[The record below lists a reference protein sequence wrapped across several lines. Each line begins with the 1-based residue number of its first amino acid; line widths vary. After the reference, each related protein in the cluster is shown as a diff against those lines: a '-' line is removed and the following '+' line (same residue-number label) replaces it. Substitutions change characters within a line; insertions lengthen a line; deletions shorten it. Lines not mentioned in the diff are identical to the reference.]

1 MWANK
6 RAGPPA
12 GGPQKRLIIK
22 GLRAIPALPANYKT
36 DTLARLQS
44 AIQAIQQSQPT
55 PQGLEELYRDCEGL
69 CLHKFGSEIY
79 AMVQA
84 ELGAYTHQ
92 CLGEISHLPDA
103 STTGSVLELTTRFW
117 TGYTQQLAM
126 IKCIFL
132 YLDRTYVLQTANVAS
147 LWSMG
152 LSVVRQCLVDTDMK
166 TRLTRL
172 ILGEVAKERNG
183 RPADQASLLCLVKMF
198 VDLELYSQF
207 FLPSLIDATRDY
219 YSKESRRLVGG
230 LVSIELGKGSQPANS
245 ASAMSVPQYLAH
257 VKLRL
262 DEETQRAAH
271 YLSSTSKAPLLSTT
285 LAELVEK
292 HAERLL
298 TTSFDA
304 MVDAHMLAE
313 LANLYSLLSSVS
325 QLDSL
330 KQYWAKYIKR
340 VGLRL
345 VQAPELDVG
354 LVSEMLAMK
363 QRLDDIMKSSFQN
376 NSMLAHALRES
387 FEDFI
392 NSRRSKPAQLTAKFV
407 DQCMRSGSRSADE
420 DIESLLDRVLVLFRF
435 LNDKDLF
442 EGYYRRDLA
451 KRLLYGK
458 SVSTDTERSMVQKL
472 RMECGPGFTKRLEG
486 MLRDMDVSVD
496 LDVKFTNLQQTLEPD
511 DIGFHASILTQ
522 AFWPTYEPMP
532 LAIPREVELAQ
543 EQFVQFYSEKHNG
556 RNLFWQPNLGT
567 CLLKVEFDEGPKE
580 LSLTLVQG
588 TVMLLFAER
597 DELSYEQIQRDTG
610 LEDVELMRT
619 LQSLACGKSRVLA
632 KEPKGRDVAATDVF
646 TFNAAFKSSQ
656 MRIKIGQILLKETE
670 KESKEVEEHIQL
682 DRMYQV
688 DAAIVRILKARKRA
702 DHTAL
707 MAELLSQL
715 KFNSTSAE
723 VKERI
728 ETLIERDYI
737 KRDDSDPSLYYYIA

>member
-22 GLRAIPALPANYKT
+22 GLRAVPALPANYKT

-92 CLGEISHLPDA
+92 CLGEISRLPDA

-117 TGYTQQLAM
+117 TGYAQQLAM

-132 YLDRTYVLQTANVAS
+132 YLDRTYVLQTANAAS

-152 LSVVRQCLVDTDMK
+152 LSVVRQRLVDTDMK

-230 LVSIELGKGSQPANS
+230 LVSIELGKGLQPANS

-271 YLSSTSKAPLLSTT
+271 YLSPTSKAPLLSTT

-304 MVDAHMLAE
+304 MVDAHMLAD

-330 KQYWAKYIKR
+330 KQHWAKYIKR

-363 QRLDDIMKSSFQN
+363 QRLDDITKSSFQN
-376 NSMLAHALRES
+376 NSLLAHALRES

-407 DQCMRSGSRSADE
+407 D
-420 DIESLLDRVLVLFRF
+420 
-435 LNDKDLF
+435 
-442 EGYYRRDLA
+442 
-451 KRLLYGK
+451 
-458 SVSTDTERSMVQKL
+458 
-472 RMECGPGFTKRLEG
+472 
-486 MLRDMDVSVD
+486 
-496 LDVKFTNLQQTLEPD
+496 
-511 DIGFHASILTQ
+511 
-522 AFWPTYEPMP
+522 
-532 LAIPREVELAQ
+532 
-543 EQFVQFYSEKHNG
+543 
-556 RNLFWQPNLGT
+556 
-567 CLLKVEFDEGPKE
+567 
-580 LSLTLVQG
+580 
-588 TVMLLFAER
+588 
-597 DELSYEQIQRDTG
+597 
-610 LEDVELMRT
+610 
-619 LQSLACGKSRVLA
+619 
-632 KEPKGRDVAATDVF
+632 
-646 TFNAAFKSSQ
+646 
-656 MRIKIGQILLKETE
+656 
-670 KESKEVEEHIQL
+670 
-682 DRMYQV
+682 
-688 DAAIVRILKARKRA
+688 
-702 DHTAL
+702 
-707 MAELLSQL
+707 
-715 KFNSTSAE
+715 
-723 VKERI
+723 
-728 ETLIERDYI
+728 
-737 KRDDSDPSLYYYIA
+737 